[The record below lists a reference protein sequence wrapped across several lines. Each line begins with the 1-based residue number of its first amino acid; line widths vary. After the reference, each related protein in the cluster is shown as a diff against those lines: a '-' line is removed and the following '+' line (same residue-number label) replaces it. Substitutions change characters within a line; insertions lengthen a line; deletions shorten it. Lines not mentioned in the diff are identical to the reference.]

1 MTDVRNI
8 FKYVYLLYTK
18 YKDKL
23 NTDSDWEELVKESSE
38 LYKKYKSK
46 LAKEMIVSIMEQLE
60 LEAREIE

>member
-18 YKDKL
+18 YKDRL
-23 NTDSDWEELVKESSE
+23 NTDTDWEELLKESSE
-38 LYKKYKSK
+38 LYEKYKSK

>member
-1 MTDVRNI
+1 MTDVKNI

-23 NTDSDWEELVKESSE
+23 NTDSDWEELLKESND

-46 LAKEMIVSIMEQLE
+46 LAREMIVSVIEQLE
-60 LEAREIE
+60 REAK

>member
-1 MTDVRNI
+1 MTDVKNI

-23 NTDSDWEELVKESSE
+23 NTDSDWEELLKESND

-46 LAKEMIVSIMEQLE
+46 LAREMIVSVIDQLE
-60 LEAREIE
+60 REARE

>member
-18 YKDKL
+18 YKDRL
-23 NTDSDWEELVKESSE
+23 NTDTDWEELLKESSE
-38 LYKKYKSK
+38 LYEKYKSK

-60 LEAREIE
+60 REAME

>member
-23 NTDSDWEELVKESSE
+23 NTDADWKELCKESSE

-46 LAKEMIVSIMEQLE
+46 LAKEMIVSILEQLE

>member
-1 MTDVRNI
+1 MTDVKNI
-8 FKYVYLLYTK
+8 FKYVYLLYIK

-23 NTDSDWEELVKESSE
+23 NTDSDWEELLKESND

-46 LAKEMIVSIMEQLE
+46 LAREMIVSVMEQLE